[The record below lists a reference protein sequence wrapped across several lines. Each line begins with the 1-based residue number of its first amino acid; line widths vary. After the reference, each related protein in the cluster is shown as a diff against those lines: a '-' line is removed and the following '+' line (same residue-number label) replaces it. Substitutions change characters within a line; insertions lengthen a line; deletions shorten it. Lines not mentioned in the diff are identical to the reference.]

1 MTAPAEQPFSFSG
14 GYPTPETVGRAY
26 DDVDLNRAIQMYR
39 FFYRS
44 VSGAAIFTGTQQV
57 GVQANKVFGYMDTQ
71 PRHVGYT
78 LNSDTPYGAVLLDL
92 NIGPLVIELPPGP
105 LIGADL
111 TAVDFLRLLR
121 VLCR

>member
-44 VSGAAIFTGTQQV
+44 VSGAAIFTGTEQV
-57 GVQANKVFGYMDTQ
+57 GVRANKVFGYMDTTQ
-71 PRHVGYT
+71 ARRLHAELGHSLRRSAIGFEHRSDGDRASTGATDRRRVGHPST
-78 LNSDTPYGAVLLDL
+78 LDP
-92 NIGPLVIELPPGP
+92 
-105 LIGADL
+105 
-111 TAVDFLRLLR
+111 
-121 VLCR
+121 